1 MKGVI
6 PPENLKA
13 EIQNQKTKF
22 GKESIKVS
30 RIMLTPY
37 TESDQSEGT
46 AEALDF
52 KRNYRILQNSINIQR
67 INKCSAYAHNSNTN
81 NYHSI

>member
-37 TESDQSEGT
+37 TESDQSEST

-52 KRNYRILQNSINIQR
+52 KSDYRISQTGIHILRVND
-67 INKCSAYAHNSNTN
+67 CSVNTHNSNTK